1 MRKKELDNK
10 GRGNGGWKKFRR
22 IKSIERED
30 TMKGGKRSWR
40 LNLNGW
46 KKREEVGNRKD
57 VELKKW

>member
-1 MRKKELDNK
+1 MEVE
-10 GRGNGGWKKFRR
+10 KKFRR

-30 TMKGGKRSWR
+30 TMKGGKRSWG

-46 KKREEVGNRKD
+46 KKREEVGNRKS

>member
-1 MRKKELDNK
+1 MEVE
-10 GRGNGGWKKFRR
+10 KKFRR

-40 LNLNGW
+40 VNLKGG

-57 VELKKW
+57 VELKK

>member
-1 MRKKELDNK
+1 MEVE
-10 GRGNGGWKKFRR
+10 KKFRR

-46 KKREEVGNRKD
+46 KKRKEVGNRKG
-57 VELKKW
+57 VELKK

>member
-1 MRKKELDNK
+1 MEVE
-10 GRGNGGWKKFRR
+10 KKFRR

-30 TMKGGKRSWR
+30 KMKGGKRSWR

-57 VELKKW
+57 VELKK